1 MRKVVVTEFLS
12 LDGVME
18 APDQWHFPFFND
30 EMGKYKLD
38 ELYATDA
45 LLLGRV
51 TYEGFA
57 EAWPSMTDDAGFADR
72 MNGLPKYVVSTTMDK
87 AEWNNSTLIKE
98 NVADEISK
106 LKQQPGQ
113 DIVVHGSADL
123 VQSLM
128 QHDLVDE
135 YRLMIHPVVVGH
147 GKRLFHDGI
156 DTKALKLVDTQT
168 FDTGAMV
175 LTFQPADKDQQ

>member
-12 LDGVME
+12 LDGVIE
-18 APDQWHFPFFND
+18 APDQWQGPFFND
-30 EMGKYKLD
+30 EMSKYKLD
-38 ELYATDA
+38 ELRASDA

-51 TYEGFA
+51 TYQIFADYWPFETDEEGFA
-57 EAWPSMTDDAGFADR
+57 ER
-72 MNGLPKYVVSTTMDK
+72 MNGLPKYVVATTLDK

-98 NVADEISK
+98 NAADEISK
-106 LKQQPGQ
+106 LKQQDGQ
-113 DIVVHGSADL
+113 DIVVYGSAGL
-123 VQSLM
+123 IQTLM

-147 GKRLFHDGI
+147 GKRLFQDGI
-156 DTKALKLVDTQT
+156 DTKVLKLVDTQT

-175 LTFQPADKDQQ
+175 LTFQPADNEE